1 MHLCMEWRSVRFD
14 WNRARAFLV
23 TAEEGSFSAA
33 ARALETTQ
41 PTVGRQV
48 AALEDELGVTLF
60 QRVGT
65 SLELTPA
72 GLDLVEHVR
81 AMSDAAIR
89 VSLAATGQS
98 SSVVGTVC
106 ITASEVIAAYLLPPI
121 LGKLRA
127 DYPGIDLEIVAS
139 NQARDLQRREADI
152 AIRNFRTSEPDLIAR
167 KIKDSRAR
175 LYATPAY
182 IRRLGRVRSP
192 KDLSRAD
199 LFAFDRTNTMIDGL
213 RALGLELTHRQFPI
227 VTENHLVQWE
237 LCKQGVGIC
246 IMIEE
251 IGEAEP
257 RVRRVLPTLPPLPIP
272 VWLVCHREVQTSRKI
287 RLVFDRLA
295 AELGRALPSPRA
307 SAPRSE

>member
-1 MHLCMEWRSVRFD
+1 MDWRSVRFD

-23 TAEEGSFSAA
+23 AAEEGSFSAA

-48 AALEDELGVTLF
+48 AALESELGVTLF
-60 QRVGT
+60 ERVGT

-81 AMSDAAIR
+81 AMSDAATH

-106 ITASEVIAAYLLPPI
+106 ITASEAIAAYLLPPI
-121 LGKLRA
+121 LGRLRT
-127 DYPGIDLEIVAS
+127 DHPGIELEIVAS
-139 NQARDLQRREADI
+139 NQARDLRRREADI
-152 AIRNFRTSEPDLIAR
+152 AIRNFRASEPDLIAR

-175 LYATPAY
+175 MYAAPAY
-182 IRRLGRVRSP
+182 LRRLGRIRSA
-192 KDLSRAD
+192 KDLSRAE
-199 LFAFDRTNTMIDGL
+199 LFAFDRTSTMIDGL
-213 RALGLELTHRQFPI
+213 RALGLDVTRRQFPI

-246 IMIEE
+246 IMLEE

-257 RVRRVLPTLPPLPIP
+257 RVQRVLPSLPPLPIP
-272 VWLVCHREVQTSRKI
+272 MWLVCHRELRTSRRI
-287 RLVFDRLA
+287 RLVYDLLA
-295 AELGRALPSPRA
+295 EELGA
-307 SAPRSE
+307 